1 MNKIKNLIR
10 LLLIVFF
17 LTDQGLS
24 GRTMANNPGGHD
36 QASDSLS
43 LEDIIRDVVTKHPT
57 VKSAEEA
64 LNNADARIGLA
75 RTGYYPQ
82 VDLSA
87 NYSNMGPV
95 IKLTIPDM
103 GTFQLF
109 PENNYSAAIN
119 YRQVVYD
126 FGRTRQN
133 IAIENENKVIGEQYL
148 EQVKQKMALAAVN
161 SFYTL
166 AFLQEAVKI
175 KDEQLVTLK
184 EHLKYVETMK
194 STGTAT
200 DYQILSTRV
209 KISSVQSQ
217 KVDLETAIEIQ
228 QSYLNCLL
236 GQDDTNKPVVRKEL
250 RINPPASKGDSL
262 LSYALNNR
270 DELLIDREKANLA
283 LLRYD
288 LTKSL
293 NRPIISFMASGGAKN
308 GYVPYLDRIRANY
321 VVGLG
326 ISVPLF
332 DGMKTKY
339 NLQQVESAIR
349 TLDLDQEN
357 TKRHISDELTSA
369 LAYMN
374 AASQKLSQFELQ
386 LNQALKA
393 YSLAEVSFKSGTV
406 TNLDL
411 LDASTSVS
419 ESRLML
425 LKARIDYVASI
436 YRLKVALGERLY

>member
-1 MNKIKNLIR
+1 MNNIKNSIR
-10 LLLIVFF
+10 LFVIVFI
-17 LTDQGLS
+17 LTGQGFIARSL
-24 GRTMANNPGGHD
+24 ANGVGDDTQVP
-36 QASDSLS
+36 DSLW
-43 LEDIIRDVVTKHPT
+43 LKDIIREVVTMHPT

-87 NYSNMGPV
+87 NYSNLGPV
-95 IKLTIPDM
+95 IKLTIPDL

-133 IAIENENKVIGEQYL
+133 IAIENENKVLGAQYL

-161 SFYTL
+161 CFYTL

-175 KDEQLVTLK
+175 KDEQLATLQ

-209 KISSVQSQ
+209 KISTVQSQ
-217 KVDLETAIEIQ
+217 KVDLETAVEMQ

-236 GQDDTNKPVVRKEL
+236 GQDDKSKPVVRKEL
-250 RINPPASKGDSL
+250 EINPPASKGDTL

-270 DELLIDREKANLA
+270 DELLINREKANLA

-293 NRPIISFMASGGAKN
+293 NRPVISLMASGGAKN
-308 GYVPYLDRIRANY
+308 GYVPYLDKIRANY
-321 VVGLG
+321 VVGFG

-332 DGMKTKY
+332 DGLKTKY
-339 NLQQVESAIR
+339 NLQQVESAMR
-349 TLDLDQEN
+349 TLDFDEEN
-357 TKRHISDELTSA
+357 TKRNISDELTSA

-386 LNQALKA
+386 LDQALKA

-411 LDASTSVS
+411 LDANTAVS

-425 LKARIDYVASI
+425 LKAKIDYVASI
-436 YRLKVALGERLY
+436 YRLKAALGERLY

>member
-1 MNKIKNLIR
+1 MNNIKNSIR
-10 LLLIVFF
+10 LFVIVFI
-17 LTDQGLS
+17 LTGQGFIARSL
-24 GRTMANNPGGHD
+24 ANGVGDDTQVP
-36 QASDSLS
+36 DSLW
-43 LEDIIRDVVTKHPT
+43 LKDIIREVVTMHPT

-87 NYSNMGPV
+87 NYSNLGPV
-95 IKLTIPDM
+95 IKLTIPDL

-133 IAIENENKVIGEQYL
+133 IAIENENKVLGAQYL
-148 EQVKQKMALAAVN
+148 EQVKQKMALSAVN
-161 SFYTL
+161 CFYTL

-175 KDEQLVTLK
+175 KDEQLATLQ

-209 KISSVQSQ
+209 KISTVQSQ
-217 KVDLETAIEIQ
+217 KVDLETAVEMQ

-236 GQDDTNKPVVRKEL
+236 GQDDKSKPVVRKEL
-250 RINPPASKGDSL
+250 EINPPASKGDTL

-270 DELLIDREKANLA
+270 DELLINREKANLA

-293 NRPIISFMASGGAKN
+293 NRPVISLMASGGAKN
-308 GYVPYLDRIRANY
+308 GYVPYLDKIRANY
-321 VVGLG
+321 VVGFG

-332 DGMKTKY
+332 DGLKTKY
-339 NLQQVESAIR
+339 NLQQVESAMR
-349 TLDLDQEN
+349 TLDFDEEN
-357 TKRHISDELTSA
+357 TKRNISDELTSA

-386 LNQALKA
+386 LDQALKA

-411 LDASTSVS
+411 LDANTAVS

-425 LKARIDYVASI
+425 LKAKIDYVASI
-436 YRLKVALGERLY
+436 YRLKAALGERLY

>member
-1 MNKIKNLIR
+1 M
-10 LLLIVFF
+10 
-17 LTDQGLS
+17 
-24 GRTMANNPGGHD
+24 
-36 QASDSLS
+36 
-43 LEDIIRDVVTKHPT
+43 HPT

-87 NYSNMGPV
+87 NYSNLGPV
-95 IKLTIPDM
+95 IKLTIPDL

-133 IAIENENKVIGEQYL
+133 IAIENENKVLGAQYL

-161 SFYTL
+161 CFYTL

-175 KDEQLVTLK
+175 KDEQLATLQ

-209 KISSVQSQ
+209 KISTVQSQ
-217 KVDLETAIEIQ
+217 KVDLETAVEMQ

-236 GQDDTNKPVVRKEL
+236 GQDDKSKPVVRKEL
-250 RINPPASKGDSL
+250 EINPPASKGDTL

-270 DELLIDREKANLA
+270 DELLINREKANLA

-293 NRPIISFMASGGAKN
+293 NRPVISLMASGGAKN
-308 GYVPYLDRIRANY
+308 GYVPYLDKIRANY
-321 VVGLG
+321 VVGFG

-332 DGMKTKY
+332 DGLKTKY
-339 NLQQVESAIR
+339 NLQQVESAMR
-349 TLDLDQEN
+349 TLDFDEEN
-357 TKRHISDELTSA
+357 TKRNISDELTSA

-386 LNQALKA
+386 LDQALKA

-411 LDASTSVS
+411 LDANTAVS

-425 LKARIDYVASI
+425 LKAKIDYVASI
-436 YRLKVALGERLY
+436 YRLKAALGERLY

>member
-1 MNKIKNLIR
+1 
-10 LLLIVFF
+10 
-17 LTDQGLS
+17 
-24 GRTMANNPGGHD
+24 
-36 QASDSLS
+36 
-43 LEDIIRDVVTKHPT
+43 
-57 VKSAEEA
+57 
-64 LNNADARIGLA
+64 
-75 RTGYYPQ
+75 
-82 VDLSA
+82 
-87 NYSNMGPV
+87 
-95 IKLTIPDM
+95 
-103 GTFQLF
+103 
-109 PENNYSAAIN
+109 
-119 YRQVVYD
+119 
-126 FGRTRQN
+126 
-133 IAIENENKVIGEQYL
+133 
-148 EQVKQKMALAAVN
+148 
-161 SFYTL
+161 
-166 AFLQEAVKI
+166 
-175 KDEQLVTLK
+175 
-184 EHLKYVETMK
+184 VETMK

>member
-1 MNKIKNLIR
+1 MNNIKNSIR
-10 LLLIVFF
+10 LFVIVFI
-17 LTDQGLS
+17 LTGQGF
-24 GRTMANNPGGHD
+24 MARSLANGVGDDTQVP
-36 QASDSLS
+36 DSLW
-43 LEDIIRDVVTKHPT
+43 LKDIIREVVTMHPT

-87 NYSNMGPV
+87 NYSNLGPV
-95 IKLTIPDM
+95 IKLTIPDL

-133 IAIENENKVIGEQYL
+133 IAIENENKVLGAQYL

-161 SFYTL
+161 CFYTL

-175 KDEQLVTLK
+175 KDEQLATLQ

-209 KISSVQSQ
+209 KISTVQSQ
-217 KVDLETAIEIQ
+217 KVDLETAVEMQ

-236 GQDDTNKPVVRKEL
+236 GQDDKSKPVVRKEL
-250 RINPPASKGDSL
+250 EINPPASKGDTL

-270 DELLIDREKANLA
+270 DELLINREKANLA

-293 NRPIISFMASGGAKN
+293 NRPVISLMASGGAKN
-308 GYVPYLDRIRANY
+308 GYVPYLDKIRANY
-321 VVGLG
+321 VVGFG

-332 DGMKTKY
+332 DGLKTKY
-339 NLQQVESAIR
+339 NLQQVESAMR
-349 TLDLDQEN
+349 TLDFDEEN
-357 TKRHISDELTSA
+357 TKRNISDELTSA

-386 LNQALKA
+386 LDQALKA

-411 LDASTSVS
+411 LDANTAVS

-425 LKARIDYVASI
+425 LKAKIDYVASI
-436 YRLKVALGERLY
+436 YRLKAALGERLY

>member
-1 MNKIKNLIR
+1 MNNIKNSIR
-10 LLLIVFF
+10 LFVIVFI
-17 LTDQGLS
+17 LTGQGFIARSL
-24 GRTMANNPGGHD
+24 ANGVGDDTQVP
-36 QASDSLS
+36 DSLW
-43 LEDIIRDVVTKHPT
+43 LKDIIREVVTMHPT

-87 NYSNMGPV
+87 NYSNLGPV
-95 IKLTIPDM
+95 IKLTIPDL

-133 IAIENENKVIGEQYL
+133 IAIENENKVLGAQYL
-148 EQVKQKMALAAVN
+148 KQVKQKMALAAVN
-161 SFYTL
+161 CFYTL

-175 KDEQLVTLK
+175 KDEQLATLQ

-209 KISSVQSQ
+209 KISTVQSQ
-217 KVDLETAIEIQ
+217 KVDLETAVEMQ

-236 GQDDTNKPVVRKEL
+236 GQDDKSKPVVRKEL
-250 RINPPASKGDSL
+250 EINPPASKGDTL

-270 DELLIDREKANLA
+270 DELLINREKANLA

-293 NRPIISFMASGGAKN
+293 NRPVISLMASGGAKN
-308 GYVPYLDRIRANY
+308 GYVPYLDKIRANY
-321 VVGLG
+321 VVGFG

-332 DGMKTKY
+332 DGLKTKY
-339 NLQQVESAIR
+339 NLQQVESAMR
-349 TLDLDQEN
+349 TLDFDEEN
-357 TKRHISDELTSA
+357 TKRNISDELTSA

-386 LNQALKA
+386 LDQALKA

-411 LDASTSVS
+411 LDANTAVS

-425 LKARIDYVASI
+425 LKAKIDYVASI
-436 YRLKVALGERLY
+436 YRLKAALGERLY